1 LSNLPVPGAELFN
14 GPAPWYL
21 AATPEQALANLGS
34 QAAGL
39 AQRTGSDFVGLIQ
52 NNWKEMLNTGLAVA
66 GMGAGG
72 GGGPQ
77 MVVNAN
83 GMDPNAVGV
92 AVERVWRRRTLA
104 NQRGGGFGR

>member
-1 LSNLPVPGAELFN
+1 LSNLPVPGVSDLFQ

-39 AQRTGSDFVGLIQ
+39 AQRTGTGFVDLLQ

-66 GMGAGG
+66 GMGAGA
-72 GGGPQ
+72 GGPQ
-77 MVVNAN
+77 QVVNN
-83 GMDPNAVGV
+83 YGMDPNSAAAAAEEVSAGDPQGV
-92 AVERVWRRRTLA
+92 LRRNRI
-104 NQRGGGFGR
+104 RR